1 MRITDLLDKR
11 SIAFDKNPANK
22 QETLDMAVDLMCA
35 SGKIN
40 DTEAYRKQVY
50 LREEEGTTGIG
61 EGIAIPH
68 GKCDAVTKPGLAA
81 MVIKDGVDFDS
92 LDGKPVDLV
101 FMLISP
107 ENSGADHLTALAALS
122 RILKTE
128 GSCDK
133 LRKARSTDEI
143 YAILNA

>member
-1 MRITDLLDKR
+1 MNIADIISQNAVLDHLQASSKRELVQSLAERVAAVANIDERVVFDAVWERENLGSTGYGEGVAFPHARIEGLDKVCGLFAR
-11 SIAFDKNPANK
+11 
-22 QETLDMAVDLMCA
+22 LD
-35 SGKIN
+35 
-40 DTEAYRKQVY
+40 E
-50 LREEEGTTGIG
+50 
-61 EGIAIPH
+61 P
-68 GKCDAVTKPGLAA
+68 
-81 MVIKDGVDFDS
+81 VDFDA

-128 GSCDK
+128 GSCEK
-133 LRKARSTDEI
+133 LRKARSVEEL

>member
-1 MRITDLLDKR
+1 VQSLAERVAAVANIDERVVFDAVWERENLGSTGYGEGVAFPHARIEGLDKVCGLFAR
-11 SIAFDKNPANK
+11 
-22 QETLDMAVDLMCA
+22 LD
-35 SGKIN
+35 
-40 DTEAYRKQVY
+40 E
-50 LREEEGTTGIG
+50 
-61 EGIAIPH
+61 P
-68 GKCDAVTKPGLAA
+68 
-81 MVIKDGVDFDS
+81 VDFDA

-128 GSCDK
+128 GSCEK
-133 LRKARSTDEI
+133 LRKARSVEEL

>member
-1 MRITDLLDKR
+1 MNIADIISKEAILDNIQASSKRELVQKMSNRIAALAGVDERIVFEAIWERENLGSTGYGEGVAFPHARIEGLDKVCAMFAR
-11 SIAFDKNPANK
+11 
-22 QETLDMAVDLMCA
+22 LD
-35 SGKIN
+35 
-40 DTEAYRKQVY
+40 E
-50 LREEEGTTGIG
+50 
-61 EGIAIPH
+61 P
-68 GKCDAVTKPGLAA
+68 
-81 MVIKDGVDFDS
+81 VDFDA

-107 ENSGADHLTALAALS
+107 ENSGADHLTALATLS

-133 LRKARSTDEI
+133 LRKARSADEL

>member
-1 MRITDLLDKR
+1 VQSLAERVAAVANIDER
-11 SIAFDKNPANK
+11 VVFD
-22 QETLDMAVDLMCA
+22 AVW
-35 SGKIN
+35 
-40 DTEAYRKQVY
+40 E
-50 LREEEGTTGIG
+50 RENLGSTGYG
-61 EGIAIPH
+61 EGVAFPH
-68 GKCDAVTKPGLAA
+68 ARIEGLDRVCGLFARL
-81 MVIKDGVDFDS
+81 DEPVDFDA

-128 GSCDK
+128 GSCEK
-133 LRKARSTDEI
+133 LRKARSVEEL

>member
-1 MRITDLLDKR
+1 MNIADIISKSAVLDNVQAASKRELVQSLSERIAALSGLDER
-11 SIAFDKNPANK
+11 AVFD
-22 QETLDMAVDLMCA
+22 AVW
-35 SGKIN
+35 
-40 DTEAYRKQVY
+40 E
-50 LREEEGTTGIG
+50 RENLGSTGYG
-61 EGIAIPH
+61 EGVAFPH
-68 GKCDAVTKPGLAA
+68 ARIEGLEK
-81 MVIKDGVDFDS
+81 VCGLEEPVDFDS

>member
-1 MRITDLLDKR
+1 MNIADIISKEAILDNIQASSKRELVQKMSNRIAALAGVDERIVFEAVWERENLGSTGYGEGVAFPHARIEGLDKVCAMFAR
-11 SIAFDKNPANK
+11 
-22 QETLDMAVDLMCA
+22 LD
-35 SGKIN
+35 
-40 DTEAYRKQVY
+40 E
-50 LREEEGTTGIG
+50 
-61 EGIAIPH
+61 P
-68 GKCDAVTKPGLAA
+68 
-81 MVIKDGVDFDS
+81 VDFDA

-107 ENSGADHLTALAALS
+107 ENSGADHLTALATLS

-133 LRKARSTDEI
+133 LRKARSVDEL

>member
-1 MRITDLLDKR
+1 VAFPHARIEGLDKVCGLFAR
-11 SIAFDKNPANK
+11 
-22 QETLDMAVDLMCA
+22 LD
-35 SGKIN
+35 
-40 DTEAYRKQVY
+40 E
-50 LREEEGTTGIG
+50 
-61 EGIAIPH
+61 P
-68 GKCDAVTKPGLAA
+68 
-81 MVIKDGVDFDS
+81 VDFDA

-128 GSCDK
+128 GSCEK
-133 LRKARSTDEI
+133 LRKAHSVEEL